1 MNIKQTT
8 LELTHPVGAA
18 VLQFCRDTRSFVR
31 NLPEL
36 LQDAWDRHQVEKM
49 RKRYI
54 NDRME
59 ALTDH
64 TLLDRIAAG
73 EKHA

>member
-1 MNIKQTT
+1 MNIKQAT

-18 VLQFCRDTRSFVR
+18 VIQFCRDTRSFFR
-31 NLPEL
+31 NLPEMIIE
-36 LQDAWDRHQVEKM
+36 ARDRHQVEVM

-54 NDRME
+54 HDRFE
-59 ALTDH
+59 AMTDP

-73 EKHA
+73 ETHA